1 MDQRGFTLI
10 ETMMVVSIGII
21 MMAITAVNVDRVVET
36 TRGDSALY
44 SVMS

>member
-36 TRGDSALY
+36 TRRDSALY